1 MTVNY
6 YKNLFLDNTPGGD
19 VIMVNEG
26 IRKIV
31 MGLRPVDD
39 DFMNVIL
46 TTLR

>member
-1 MTVNY
+1 
-6 YKNLFLDNTPGGD
+6 
-19 VIMVNEG
+19 MVNEG